1 MKEFNIIHTSYF
13 DCLEDCIVSVLNYY
27 NKKYDFIF
35 CRSWRV
41 IPWEEQTYNAFN
53 IKPDIQNM
61 KYLLEKY
68 YHVHLQEN
76 IFHSCNEFC
85 GFMELQLKNNNPVIA
100 GVDMYSLPWSVY
112 CGKVHELHYIVI
124 YGITEDGRYIAADIT
139 QNMQSAVLT
148 VNDISMIRHTYHFE
162 LGEEEELLPDTQI
175 IINECKSQ
183 LQADIEVNNGY
194 RKLREFAKSFG
205 DYKDEIKAH
214 SSVIE
219 TSPFLKYLL
228 SLSKGRIAFAKV
240 LEAAAGEEYYDIVT
254 SLKSIGAQWG
264 NFRLQIMKALLQNNN
279 SDTAGLS
286 GHLIELIEDDEML
299 YRSFT
304 DSFHVAGNNHYGNV
318 SIMIDQERTFEAE
331 VSLEKYF
338 NNTGFGSPE
347 NFEGLG
353 FDGCGFFYAKD
364 DKAEEKQKDDNI
376 SCRSQKVVMNVKDA
390 IGIKLWG
397 SAEKGN
403 FSERIIIASQN
414 KEKEYKL
421 NFSDWREEGI
431 FGEKLVK
438 TCQCLNSKTG
448 KNEGECY
455 IFEQTISFEPD
466 FISYIILPECENIHL
481 FRILAI
487 RMKY

>member
-13 DCLEDCIVSVLNYY
+13 DCLEDCIVSMLNYY
-27 NKKYDFIF
+27 DKKYDFIF

-53 IKPDIQNM
+53 IKPDIQNI

-76 IFHSCNEFC
+76 IFHNCNEFC
-85 GFMELQLKNNNPVIA
+85 GFMELQLKKGNPVIA
-100 GVDMYSLPWSVY
+100 GVDMYSLPWSGY
-112 CGKVHELHYIVI
+112 CGKIHELHYIVI
-124 YGITEDGRYIAADIT
+124 HGMTEDRRYITADIT
-139 QNMQSAVLT
+139 QNMQSVVLT
-148 VNDISMIRHTYHFE
+148 VDDISMIRHTYHFE
-162 LGEEEELLPDTQI
+162 LNGEKEFSPDTQVI
-175 IINECKSQ
+175 IDECKSQ
-183 LQADIEVNNGY
+183 LQTDVEVKNGY
-194 RKLREFAKSFG
+194 RKLREFAENFW
-205 DYKDEIKAH
+205 DYKEEIQVH
-214 SSVIE
+214 SGAIE

-228 SLSKGRIAFAKV
+228 SLSKGRIAFAKI
-240 LEAAAGEEYYDIVT
+240 LEAADREEYYDIIT

-264 NFRLQIMKALLQNNN
+264 NFRLQIMKALIQNTD

-286 GHLIELIEDDEML
+286 GHLIELIEGDEML

-304 DSFHVAGNNHYGNV
+304 DDFHAAGNNHYGNA
-318 SIMIDQERTFEAE
+318 SIAVDKEQTFEAE
-331 VSLEKYF
+331 VILEKYF
-338 NNTGFGSPE
+338 NNTGFGSYR

-364 DKAEEKQKDDNI
+364 DKHKEDNI
-376 SCRSQKVVMNVKDA
+376 SCRSQKVVMNAKDA

-403 FSERIIIASQN
+403 FSEKFIIASQN

-421 NFSDWREEGI
+421 NFSDWREESI
-431 FGEKLVK
+431 FGEKIVK

-448 KNEGECY
+448 KNEGDCY
-455 IFEQTISFEPD
+455 IFEQTIRFETD

-487 RMKY
+487 RMKS